1 MLDAAIFFGLLDI
14 KRRSN
19 CWGIIAFYLPLEF
32 VAGNIMDLKG
42 RLELARGNA
51 GITRC
56 IFPWLQQ

>member
-1 MLDAAIFFGLLDI
+1 MLDAAVFFGLLDI

-19 CWGIIAFYLPLEF
+19 CWGIIAFYPPLEF
-32 VAGNIMDLKG
+32 VAVDLKG